1 MRNWID
7 VCVGTS
13 DFTRVTDEEG
23 NSTFAL
29 RCPDLYQG
37 APCPAMMR
45 PVNVEIAATKASY
58 ATFARLARRHIAEST
73 PGWRWCLAPNCDNGQ
88 VHKKEDTETELPSSS
103 PEKKVSRKRGK
114 KKAAATEAANEGGKS
129 ALRVLGHMTAL

>member
-1 MRNWID
+1 MCLKDWINA
-7 VCVGTS
+7 CVGGG

-29 RCPDLYQG
+29 RCPDLFEG
-37 APCPAMMR
+37 KPCPAMMR
-45 PVNVEIAATKASY
+45 PVNVEAAATKASY
-58 ATFARLARRHIAEST
+58 ATFARLARRHIAENT

-88 VHKKEDTETELPSSS
+88 VHKKEDSEAQLPSSS

-114 KKAAATEAANEGGKS
+114 KKAASTDAALEAGGENI
-129 ALRVLGHMTAL
+129 